1 MSPRNVLIL
10 PGWHNSGPE
19 HWQSVWE
26 MAHGYTRVEQHS
38 WTHPKRGDWIA
49 RLEDVLLSC
58 DEPAVLVAHSLGCI
72 HVAAW
77 ASHSKN
83 TGRVKAAL
91 LAAPPDIER
100 DDVRDMLQSWPP
112 LPLQKLPFKTV
123 LFSSDNDPF
132 CSVGRAKQFAASWGS
147 AFFEVENRGHLN
159 AESGLKDWPQ
169 AYAVLQQMEA
179 IA

>member
-1 MSPRNVLIL
+1 MNPCNVFIL

-19 HWQSVWE
+19 HWQSLWE
-26 MAHGYTRVEQHS
+26 KAGGFTRVEQHS

-77 ASHSKN
+77 ASHSRN

-100 DDVRDMLQSWPP
+100 DDVRDLLPSWSPM
-112 LPLQKLPFKTV
+112 PLQTLPFKTV
-123 LFSSDNDPF
+123 LFSSETDPY
-132 CSVGRAKQFAASWGS
+132 CSPERAQVFAKAWGS
-147 AFFEVENRGHLN
+147 EAVNTGARGHLN
-159 AESGLKDWPQ
+159 DKSDLGDWP
-169 AYAVLQQMEA
+169 AAHSRLLELMRL
-179 IA
+179 

>member
-10 PGWHNSGPE
+10 PGLHNSGPH
-19 HWQSVWE
+19 HWQSIWE
-26 MAHGYTRVEQHS
+26 AKDGFTRVEQHS

-77 ASHSKN
+77 AAHSKN
-83 TGRVKAAL
+83 TARVKAAL

-100 DDVRDMLQSWPP
+100 DDVRDMLPSWSPMP
-112 LPLQKLPFKTV
+112 LLKLPFKSI
-123 LFSSDNDPF
+123 LFSSDDDPY
-132 CSVGRAKQFAASWGS
+132 CSPERAQTFAKAWNSEAVNAGAS
-147 AFFEVENRGHLN
+147 GHLN
-159 AESGLKDWPQ
+159 AESGLADWPQ
-169 AYAVLQQMEA
+169 AHARLLELMRL
-179 IA
+179 